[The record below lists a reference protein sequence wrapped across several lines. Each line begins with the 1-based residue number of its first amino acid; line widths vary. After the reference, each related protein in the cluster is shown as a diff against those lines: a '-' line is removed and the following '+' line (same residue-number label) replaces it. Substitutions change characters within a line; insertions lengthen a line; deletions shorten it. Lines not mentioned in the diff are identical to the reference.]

1 MADEFTGYMRVFQA
15 NNTLK
20 PFKLYINDNLID
32 SSFTYK
38 EFTEYMECVV
48 GCYNIKLKDMNNN
61 TFYTTSIYINKNNVS
76 TLVIYGSADNVKTA
90 LLVDSSEDD
99 YTSDIAVIRYGNFVN
114 DDVAFDIYVNDKR
127 VVIDLEPTQVSYYME
142 EKLGENSFVARS
154 SKTDKVLL
162 QVPKMLLKKGYV
174 YTGYIVGEVDGKLEL
189 VIPLEGVTYIKPQGF

>member
-38 EFTEYMECVV
+38 EFTDYMECGV
-48 GCYNIKLKDMNNN
+48 GCYNITIKDMQDE
-61 TFYTTSIYINKNNVS
+61 TLYTTSVYINKNNVS
-76 TLVIYGSADNVKTA
+76 TLVIYGSADDIKTA
-90 LLVDSSEDD
+90 LLVDSSEDNYD
-99 YTSDIAVIRYGNFVN
+99 SDVATIRYANFVN

-127 VVIDLEPTQVSYYME
+127 VVVDLEPMQVSYYME
-142 EKLGENSFVARS
+142 EKLGDNKFIARS

-174 YTGYIVGEVDGKLEL
+174 YTAYIIGDIDGKLEL
-189 VIPLEGVTYIKPQGF
+189 VIPLEGVTYIKPM

>member
-38 EFTEYMECVV
+38 EFTDYMECGV
-48 GCYNIKLKDMNNN
+48 GCYNITIKDMQDK
-61 TFYTTSIYINKNNVS
+61 TLYTTSVYINKNNVS
-76 TLVIYGSADNVKTA
+76 TLVIYGSSDNIKTA
-90 LLVDSSEDD
+90 LLVDSSEDNYD
-99 YTSDIAVIRYGNFVN
+99 SDVATIRYANFVN

-127 VVIDLEPTQVSYYME
+127 VVVDLEPMQVSYYME
-142 EKLGENSFVARS
+142 EKLGENKFVARS
-154 SKTDKVLL
+154 SKTDKVYL

-174 YTGYIVGEVDGKLEL
+174 YTAYIVGDVDGKLEL
-189 VIPLEGVTYIKPQGF
+189 VIPLEGVTYIKPM

>member
-38 EFTEYMECVV
+38 EFTEYMECGV
-48 GCYNIKLKDMNNN
+48 GCYNISLKDVNNN
-61 TFYTTSIYINKNNVS
+61 NFYTTSVYINKNNVS
-76 TLVIYGSADNVKTA
+76 TLVIYGSADDVQTA
-90 LLVDSSEDD
+90 LLVDSSEDNYSTD
-99 YTSDIAVIRYGNFVN
+99 MAIIRYANFVN

-127 VVIDLEPTQVSYYME
+127 VVVDLEPTQVSYYMQ
-142 EKLGENSFVARS
+142 EKLGENKFVARS

-162 QVPKMLLKKGYV
+162 QVPKMLLKKDYI
-174 YTGYIVGEVDGKLEL
+174 YTGYIVGDVDGKLEL
-189 VIPLEGVTYIKPQGF
+189 VIPLEGVTYIKPQSF